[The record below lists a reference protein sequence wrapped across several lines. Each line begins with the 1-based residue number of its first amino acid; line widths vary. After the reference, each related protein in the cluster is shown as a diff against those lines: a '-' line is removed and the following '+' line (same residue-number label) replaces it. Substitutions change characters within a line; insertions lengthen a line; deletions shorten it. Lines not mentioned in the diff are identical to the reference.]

1 MRLLKWQILISIS
14 LIAFVIGCFMTYV
27 IFIKNDLFFSNITI
41 AASIISGVGSVLGGL
56 IGGVVAFGIA
66 RSQFVQNNNREQEKR
81 KQSYLNLL
89 KSLKTELKHNER
101 ILNLIVTNNSKRDD
115 YIKLLSTD
123 AWNNIKYNSNN
134 FLPTTIYTILDEQ
147 SRDFK
152 DIQEAVLPE
161 YADFTE
167 RDFDLRMSTIKK
179 TIKEIENEEK
189 RLQK

>member
-1 MRLLKWQILISIS
+1 
-14 LIAFVIGCFMTYV
+14 MTYV